1 MVKTK
6 LGTIEEDE
14 AEIMHGTISPR
25 DVLEKLDEEETK
37 VPKDAVRSVIPSL
50 NLN

>member
-1 MVKTK
+1 LTRNDSPMVKTK

-25 DVLEKLDEEETK
+25 DVLE
-37 VPKDAVRSVIPSL
+37 
-50 NLN
+50 